1 MAMPASEEARQ
12 PAIRGRRLQ
21 RRIGT
26 TFVLRGY
33 VFIGLHEDSVRM
45 AI

>member
-1 MAMPASEEARQ
+1 VAVPASEEARQ
-12 PAIRGRRLQ
+12 PTIRDRRLQ

-33 VFIGLHEDSVRM
+33 VFIGSHEDSGHM
-45 AI
+45 AT